1 MERKQGASFGWASC
15 LIACMAT
22 GSVHA
27 AAIQL
32 GQLDLGVW
40 REFDDGVYVQ
50 IGDGYL
56 RYDAGSVRQQYEDWL
71 ADIAACEADPDSD
84 SCWNSDSLEI
94 EYPVVSASFTMYGHT
109 FRDDEIR
116 WTYGYDNYN
125 GPELR
130 SVSVEMGRQRQDPY
144 LYFGAGDDDGVLEY
158 EVLGNRAF
166 CTYTGGCAGFEVGV
180 GWDEDRR
187 TFDWAEVP
195 VPASEPGSRL
205 TFLAAFL
212 ALLAVSRRPGARPL
226 RFR

>member
-1 MERKQGASFGWASC
+1 MIGWASC

-40 REFDDGVYVQ
+40 REFDDGAYVQ

-84 SCWNSDSLEI
+84 RCWNSDSLEI

-116 WTYGYDNYN
+116 WTYSYDNW
-125 GPELR
+125 GRPELR
-130 SVSVEMGRQRQDPY
+130 GVSVEMGRQRQDPY
-144 LYFGAGDDDGVLEY
+144 LYFAAGDEDGLLEY
-158 EVLGNRAF
+158 KILGNF
-166 CTYTGGCAGFEVGV
+166 GSCTFSGSCGGFEVGA
-180 GWDEDRR
+180 GYDEDYRH
-187 TFDWAEVP
+187 FEWQEVA
-195 VPASEPGSRL
+195 VPAPEPASRL
-205 TFLAAFL
+205 TFLVAFL
-212 ALLAVSRRPGARPL
+212 ALLGISRRREVRIAR
-226 RFR
+226 FS